1 MWETRQVELVLD
13 LPADLA
19 DDVEQVR
26 RDDPELLQRIIRYGL
41 TRRAVYRELDRGT
54 RKQRVPG

>member
-13 LPADLA
+13 LPPELA

-26 RDDPELLQRIIRYGL
+26 KQDPELLQRIIRYGL
-41 TRRAVYRELDRGT
+41 TRRAIYEELDRS
-54 RKQRVPG
+54 VPGERPIT

>member
-13 LPADLA
+13 LPSDLA

-26 RDDPELLQRIIRYGL
+26 QNNPELLRRIIRYGL
-41 TRRAVYRELDRGT
+41 TRRTIYQELERGT
-54 RKQRVPG
+54 REPQLPT